1 MSCYLDKRRYIH
13 LKKRRDHIVE
23 AYKYKIQSLNYG
35 QIETLTYGKRT
46 FESAIRKT
54 ATNEPIFLS
63 KLGLAGDEHA
73 YKDHGGVD
81 KALCLYPY
89 DYYKYWNKIIK
100 NSVETALFGENI
112 TSVGLTEE
120 NAHIGD
126 VFAFGE
132 AIIQVSEPRNPC
144 HKLAAKYEVPDM
156 VVQMRETGY
165 TGFLF
170 RVLQEGMVSARDELI
185 LLEKEP
191 HEVPVSLVN
200 NVKFKDRFN
209 KEKLSRILQVR
220 ALSDSLKTILLK
232 QYES

>member
-1 MSCYLDKRRYIH
+1 MAAC
-13 LKKRRDHIVE
+13 
-23 AYKYKIQSLNYG
+23 KYKIQSLNYG

-46 FESAIRKT
+46 FESAIKKT

-63 KLGLAGDEHA
+63 KLGLAGDEQA

-89 DYYKYWNKIIK
+89 DYYRYWNNIIK

-120 NAHIGD
+120 NAHVGD
-126 VFAFGE
+126 VFTFGE
-132 AIIQVSEPRNPC
+132 AVIQVSEPRNPC
-144 HKLAAKYEVPDM
+144 YKLAAKYEVPDM

-170 RVLQEGMVSARDELI
+170 RVLQEGIVSVRDELI

-191 HEVPVSLVN
+191 HEVSISLVN
-200 NVKFKDRFN
+200 DVKFKDRFN
-209 KEKLSRILQVR
+209 KEKLDRILQVN
-220 ALSDSLKTILLK
+220 ALSNSLKTVLLK
-232 QYES
+232 QYDSR